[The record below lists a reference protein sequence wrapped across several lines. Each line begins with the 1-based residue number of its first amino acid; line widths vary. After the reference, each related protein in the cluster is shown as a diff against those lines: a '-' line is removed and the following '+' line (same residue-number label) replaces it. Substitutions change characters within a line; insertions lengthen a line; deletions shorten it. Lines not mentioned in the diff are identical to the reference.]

1 MNTTEF
7 EPFFKYLRG
16 LVVTK
21 LNEVKNTNNPDEVM
35 KLYKHQDQI
44 EALSDLL
51 ERYIEHNNER
61 DIDHHKLKIRHKKA
75 LNEIRISQSKY
86 DSAVKRISE
95 LIK

>member
-44 EALSDLL
+44 EALSALL
-51 ERYIEHNNER
+51 EVYIEHNNKR
-61 DIDHHKLKIRHKKA
+61 DIDYHKLKIRHKKA